1 MRFKGKTA
9 VVTGGTSGIG
19 KETAVRLVK
28 EGAEVLFTGRDES
41 RAQQALQEL
50 EKLGGRAYFQQ
61 QDVTKTE
68 DWLRGSTA
76 GRQVLWSLRC
86 ASK

>member
-19 KETAVRLVK
+19 KETALRLVK

-41 RAQQALQEL
+41 RAEQALQEL
-50 EKLGGRAYFQQ
+50 EKLVRSSCSW
-61 QDVTKTE
+61 KTH
-68 DWLRGSTA
+68 DLNLMG
-76 GRQVLWSLRC
+76 LP
-86 ASK
+86 